1 MCAKRKKKEPAKKA
15 TRKVPQKKLASKKT
29 SPKKA
34 IRRIRKVKTPTPK
47 LSKNSELATLGF
59 LEKTWPSEISDDVK
73 NAFATLRFSLSSDPK
88 TASLPKTSATNETPA
103 KPLQFVK
110 FEISKFDAL
119 DLIRRVLMAHD
130 MLFLSR
136 QITYHISAS
145 ANLPAIWGDRDRIG
159 QSFSKITE
167 HLLKRADRGSKI
179 DITISTFSLRG
190 EQGAKISF
198 ESNDHNGGTHI
209 DQKYLDGLLE
219 GRCDDITG
227 ISLGECRQT
236 ILGQK
241 GQLWIDMPKPH
252 RPIYNIV
259 LPASEA
265 AASRPAEESQTFKY
279 NISIAN
285 YANVRKRFGIKKSA
299 SLLVQIEHYVKSL
312 VRYPIDM
319 VMSVSDKGIITTI
332 YETQKGAAESV
343 ASRISQR
350 LGKEDFRI
358 GKRPVEL
365 AFKYELSKLTS
376 EKLADAESYKG
387 S

>member
-1 MCAKRKKKEPAKKA
+1 
-15 TRKVPQKKLASKKT
+15 
-29 SPKKA
+29 
-34 IRRIRKVKTPTPK
+34 
-47 LSKNSELATLGF
+47 
-59 LEKTWPSEISDDVK
+59 
-73 NAFATLRFSLSSDPK
+73 
-88 TASLPKTSATNETPA
+88 
-103 KPLQFVK
+103 
-110 FEISKFDAL
+110 
-119 DLIRRVLMAHD
+119 
-130 MLFLSR
+130 
-136 QITYHISAS
+136 
-145 ANLPAIWGDRDRIG
+145 
-159 QSFSKITE
+159 
-167 HLLKRADRGSKI
+167 
-179 DITISTFSLRG
+179 
-190 EQGAKISF
+190 
-198 ESNDHNGGTHI
+198 
-209 DQKYLDGLLE
+209 
-219 GRCDDITG
+219 
-227 ISLGECRQT
+227 
-236 ILGQK
+236 
-241 GQLWIDMPKPH
+241 MPKPH